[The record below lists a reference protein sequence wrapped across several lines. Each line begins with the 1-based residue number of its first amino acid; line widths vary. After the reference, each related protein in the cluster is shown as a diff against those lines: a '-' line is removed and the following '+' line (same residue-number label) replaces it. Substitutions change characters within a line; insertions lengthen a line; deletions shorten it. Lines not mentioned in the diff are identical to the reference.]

1 MSNITSMDLLE
12 AIPVDRM
19 VRVDG
24 VDWTRT
30 PKGLARDGVDLGLFH
45 FEGRVLAGAVIDV
58 DNLPVAAG
66 EWWGG
71 STRSYF
77 IYRVTDRTIYYS
89 SFRNGTVYNW
99 NGSSRRATW
108 ETSAT
113 LHRLTGAPTELESS
127 GLAGAAAQMGVVTTE
142 LAGAR
147 EIVDRLTRENAELQV
162 NARRVARKPRDV
174 LAQINNIRHNL
185 DQIAQLMEE

>member
-30 PKGLARDGVDLGLFH
+30 AKGLARDGVDLGLFH

-58 DNLPVAAG
+58 NNLPVAAG

-71 STRSYF
+71 STRTYY
-77 IYRVTDRTIYYS
+77 IYRVTDRTVFYS
-89 SFRNGTVYNW
+89 SFRNNTIYNL
-99 NGSSRRATW
+99 NGSSRRGTW
-108 ETSAT
+108 DTSAT
-113 LHRLTGAPTELESS
+113 LHRLTGAPAELESN
-127 GLAGAAAQMGVVTTE
+127 GLAAAAARMGVIASE
-142 LAGAR
+142 LADANMT
-147 EIVDRLTRENAELQV
+147 VDRLTRENAELRT
-162 NARRVARKPRDV
+162 NARTVARKPREV
-174 LAQINNIRHNL
+174 LAQINSIRHNL